1 MSSVLSK
8 KPAPKHRAAKH
19 RAPGRAVLP
28 IEAGKALRSTVV
40 MTSVA
45 AAATGAV
52 VGGGVLSAGVADEA
66 GAAQLASGSI
76 GSVSEKADPTVSADP
91 AQNAEAADLL
101 AEREQTTSRSDTRA
115 ETDPVKAAS
124 LSSAAGPAVAVVED
138 ASDEDPREL
147 GRLLLAEFGF
157 GADQWS
163 CLDSLWTKESNWR
176 VDADNPTSSAYG
188 IPQSLPGSKMASA
201 GADWAT
207 NPVTQIRWGLGYIE
221 DRYGTP
227 CSAWAHSRAN
237 NWY

>member
-1 MSSVLSK
+1 MSK
-8 KPAPKHRAAKH
+8 KPTPKHRAATH

-28 IEAGKALRSTVV
+28 ALPSLDAAKALRTTVV

-45 AAATGAV
+45 AATTGAV

-66 GAAQLASGSI
+66 GAAQLTASSI
-76 GSVSEKADPTVSADP
+76 DGATRAQVEETAPVDADA
-91 AQNAEAADLL
+91 AADLL
-101 AEREQTTSRSDTRA
+101 AEREETTSRSDSRA
-115 ETDPVKAAS
+115 ATDPLKEVA
-124 LSSAAGPAVAVVED
+124 LSTDAGPATTTQED
-138 ASDEDPREL
+138 ASDLDPREV
-147 GRLLLAEFGF
+147 GRMLLAEFGF
-157 GADQWS
+157 GADQFS
-163 CLDSLWTKESNWR
+163 CLDSLWTKESGWR

-201 GADWAT
+201 GDDWET

-227 CSAWAHSRAN
+227 CSAWAHSQAN